1 LESLVHPTYRS
12 RLYRAAS
19 LVALGRVAEA
29 GKPCNEAVACYPGMS
44 IARFL
49 DKERFRDAALRGQ
62 LGERLAQAG
71 LPAA

>member
-1 LESLVHPTYRS
+1 
-12 RLYRAAS
+12 
-19 LVALGRVAEA
+19 VAEA